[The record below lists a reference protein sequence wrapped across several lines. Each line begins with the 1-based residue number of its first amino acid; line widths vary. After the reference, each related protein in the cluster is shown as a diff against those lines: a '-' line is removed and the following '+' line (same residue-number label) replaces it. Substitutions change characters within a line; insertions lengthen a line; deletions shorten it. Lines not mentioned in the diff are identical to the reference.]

1 MHKFLYSR
9 AFAIICLSCSVSVY
23 SQLVGSDA
31 QLWEKSDPT
40 LREVMKCKDENLLNF
55 HCGIKDKLFKKYIKY
70 SKSKSHTLTAVHRSK
85 EDELIWEDTEK
96 RISLGNSSYKTG
108 KEKSIEIRKSPSI
121 FSFLGTAEPDHKKS
135 DSLKIKFE
143 DQNLYEMIFLPRKA
157 KSLDLN
163 KIHSYLSLKYGISL
177 EKGKYYSSDGKIIWD
192 PEKHKEFKYKPTG
205 LGRDNGNELYQK
217 QSSNQADLFLT
228 IGKTTIER
236 TNVENQAVFDNNQF
250 VIWSDDNKEL
260 SLKNDGNF
268 DILQKN
274 WEINFIGNK
283 VPTTDYMIR
292 ILKETVNP
300 DSLPIAYW
308 IFLKKPD
315 GSIQKIQGAEA
326 EKYIVFNKVDFLNE
340 FDSGN
345 TAHFTFAVSPLKD
358 SKTEGAGQNQNS
370 GTRLSS
376 NNNDLS
382 LNLTKI
388 NLYPNPVKKGQT
400 FTVTFPPMEDLGI
413 SIYDG
418 GGRLVKLDNID
429 RKSTHY
435 TGQLDVQGVY
445 IINLIQDKKVIKT
458 FKLIVD

>member
-1 MHKFLYSR
+1 MHKILYSR

-31 QLWEKSDPT
+31 QLWEKSNPT
-40 LREVMKCKDENLLNF
+40 LREAMKCKDENLLNF
-55 HCGIKDKLFKKYIKY
+55 HCGIKDKLFRKYIKY
-70 SKSKSHTLTAVHRSK
+70 SKNKSHTLTAVHRSK

-96 RISLGNSSYKTG
+96 KISLGNSSYRTG
-108 KEKSIEIRKSPSI
+108 KEKSIEIRKRPSI
-121 FSFLGTAEPDHKKS
+121 FSFLGVVEPDHKKS

-157 KSLDLN
+157 KSSDLN

-177 EKGKYYSSDGKIIWD
+177 EKGKYYSSDGKVIWD

-228 IGKTTIER
+228 IGKNAIER

-260 SLKNDGNF
+260 SLKNDGKF

-283 VPTTDYMIR
+283 VPTKDYTIR

-308 IFLKKPD
+308 MFLKKPD
-315 GSIQKIQGAEA
+315 GGIQKIQGTEA

-340 FDSGN
+340 FDSGDS
-345 TAHFTFAVSPLKD
+345 AHFTFAVSPLKTP
-358 SKTEGAGQNQNS
+358 KTENSGQNQNS
-370 GTRLSS
+370 GPGLPGNS
-376 NNNDLS
+376 NDLS

-400 FTVTFPPMEDLGI
+400 FTVTFPPMEGLGI

-418 GGRLVKLDNID
+418 AGRLVKLDNID

-435 TGQLDVQGVY
+435 TGQLDVQSAY
-445 IINLIQDKKVIKT
+445 IINLIQDKKIIKT

>member
-1 MHKFLYSR
+1 M
-9 AFAIICLSCSVSVY
+9 SCSVSVY

-55 HCGIKDKLFKKYIKY
+55 HCGIKDKLFRKYIKY
-70 SKSKSHTLTAVHRSK
+70 SKNRSHTLTVVHRSK

-96 RISLGNSSYKTG
+96 KVSLGNSSYKTG
-108 KEKSIEIRKSPSI
+108 KEKNIEIRKRPSI
-121 FSFLGTAEPDHKKS
+121 FSFLGMAEPDHKKS

-157 KSLDLN
+157 KPSDLN
-163 KIHSYLSLKYGISL
+163 KIHSYLSIKYGISL

-228 IGKTTIER
+228 IGKNSIQR
-236 TNVENQAVFDNNQF
+236 TNIENQAVFDNYQF

-283 VPTTDYMIR
+283 VPTKDYTIR

-308 IFLKKPD
+308 MFLKKPD
-315 GSIQKIQGAEA
+315 GSIQKIQGIEA

-340 FDSGN
+340 FDSGD
-345 TAHFTFAVSPLKD
+345 TAHFTFAVSPLK
-358 SKTEGAGQNQNS
+358 SPKTESQNQNS
-370 GTRLSS
+370 GLGLPKNS
-376 NNNDLS
+376 NDLS

-400 FTVTFPPMEDLGI
+400 FTVTFPPMEGLGI

-418 GGRLVKLDNID
+418 AGRLVKLDNID

-435 TGQLDVQGVY
+435 TGQLDVQSAY
-445 IINLIQDKKVIKT
+445 IINLIQDKKIIKT

>member
-1 MHKFLYSR
+1 MHNLFYSK
-9 AFAIICLSCSVSVY
+9 AFAIICLSCSVFVY
-23 SQLVGSDA
+23 SQLVGSDT
-31 QLWEKSDPT
+31 QLWEKANPT
-40 LREVMKCKDENLLNF
+40 LREVTKCKDENLLNF

-70 SKSKSHTLTAVHRSK
+70 SKNKSHTLTAVHRSK
-85 EDELIWEDTEK
+85 EDELIWENTEK
-96 RISLGNSSYKTG
+96 MISLGNNNFKTG
-108 KEKSIEIRKSPSI
+108 KEKTVEIRKRPSI
-121 FSFLGTAEPDHKKS
+121 FSFVAVADSKREKS

-157 KSLDLN
+157 KSSDLN

-228 IGKTTIER
+228 IGKNSIER

-260 SLKNDGNF
+260 LLKNNGSF

-274 WEINFIGNK
+274 WEINFIGDK
-283 VPTTDYMIR
+283 VPTKDYMIK
-292 ILKETVNP
+292 ILKETINP

-315 GSIQKIQGAEA
+315 GSIQKIQGTEA

-340 FDSGN
+340 FDSGD
-345 TAHFTFAVSPLKD
+345 TAHFTFAVSPLKNP
-358 SKTEGAGQNQNS
+358 KTENLGQNQNS
-370 GTRLSS
+370 GPRLPVNSG
-376 NNNDLS
+376 DLS
-382 LNLTKI
+382 LNLSKI
-388 NLYPNPVKKGQT
+388 NLYPNPVKKGQM
-400 FTVTFPPMEDLGI
+400 FTVTFPPMEGLGI

-418 GGRLVKLDNID
+418 AGRLVKLDNID
-429 RKSTHY
+429 WKSTHY
-435 TGQLDVQGVY
+435 SGHLDVQSAY
-445 IINLIQDKKVIKT
+445 IINLIQDKKIIKT

>member
-1 MHKFLYSR
+1 MHNLFYSK
-9 AFAIICLSCSVSVY
+9 AFTIICLSCTVSAY
-23 SQLVGSDA
+23 SQLVGSNV
-31 QLWEKSDPT
+31 QLWEKANPT
-40 LREVMKCKDENLLNF
+40 LLEVTKYKDGNLLNF

-70 SKSKSHTLTAVHRSK
+70 SKNKSYTLTAVHRSK
-85 EDELIWEDTEK
+85 EDELIWENTEK
-96 RISLGNSSYKTG
+96 KIFLENNNFKTDG
-108 KEKSIEIRKSPSI
+108 KENVEIRKKPSI
-121 FSFLGTAEPDHKKS
+121 FSFVAIADLNREKS

-157 KSLDLN
+157 KSADLN
-163 KIHSYLSLKYGISL
+163 KIHSYLSIKYGISL
-177 EKGKYYSSDGKIIWD
+177 EKGKYYSSNGKIIWD
-192 PEKHKEFKYKPTG
+192 PEKHKEFKYRPTG
-205 LGRDNGNELYQK
+205 LGRDDGNELYQK

-228 IGKTTIER
+228 IGKNAIER
-236 TNVENQAVFDNNQF
+236 TNVENHAVFDNNQF

-260 SLKNDGNF
+260 SLKNDGDF

-283 VPTTDYMIR
+283 VPTKDYTIR

-308 IFLKKPD
+308 MFLKKTD
-315 GSIQKIQGAEA
+315 GSIQKIQGTEA

-340 FDSGN
+340 FDSSD
-345 TAHFTFAVSPLKD
+345 TAHFTFAISPLKNP
-358 SKTEGAGQNQNS
+358 KTESSGQNQNS
-370 GTRLSS
+370 GSRLPVSS
-376 NNNDLS
+376 GDLS

-388 NLYPNPVKKGQT
+388 NLYPNPVKKGQI
-400 FTVTFPPMEDLGI
+400 FTVTFPSMEGLGI

-418 GGRLVKLDNID
+418 AGRLVKLDNID

-435 TGQLDVQGVY
+435 TGQLDVQSAY
-445 IINLIQDKKVIKT
+445 IINLIQDKKIIKT

>member
-1 MHKFLYSR
+1 M
-9 AFAIICLSCSVSVY
+9 SCSVSVY

-55 HCGIKDKLFKKYIKY
+55 HCGIKDKLFRKYIKY
-70 SKSKSHTLTAVHRSK
+70 SKNRSHTLTVVHRSK

-96 RISLGNSSYKTG
+96 KVSLGNSSYKTG
-108 KEKSIEIRKSPSI
+108 KEKNIEIRKRPSI
-121 FSFLGTAEPDHKKS
+121 FSFLGMAEPDHKKS

-157 KSLDLN
+157 KPSDLN
-163 KIHSYLSLKYGISL
+163 KIHSYLSIKYGISL

-228 IGKTTIER
+228 IGKNSIER
-236 TNVENQAVFDNNQF
+236 TNIENQAVFDNYQF

-283 VPTTDYMIR
+283 VPTKDYTIR

-308 IFLKKPD
+308 MFLKKPD
-315 GSIQKIQGAEA
+315 GSIQKIQGIEA

-340 FDSGN
+340 FDSGD
-345 TAHFTFAVSPLKD
+345 TAHFTFAVSPLK
-358 SKTEGAGQNQNS
+358 SPKTESQNQNS
-370 GTRLSS
+370 GLGLPKNS
-376 NNNDLS
+376 NDLS

-400 FTVTFPPMEDLGI
+400 FTVTFPPMEGLGI

-418 GGRLVKLDNID
+418 AGRLVKLDNID

-435 TGQLDVQGVY
+435 TGQLDVQSAY
-445 IINLIQDKKVIKT
+445 IINLIQDKKIIKT

>member
-1 MHKFLYSR
+1 MHKILYFR

-55 HCGIKDKLFKKYIKY
+55 HCGIKDKLFRKYIKY
-70 SKSKSHTLTAVHRSK
+70 SKNRSHTLTVVHRSK

-96 RISLGNSSYKTG
+96 KVSLGNSSYKTG
-108 KEKSIEIRKSPSI
+108 KEKNIEIRKRPSI
-121 FSFLGTAEPDHKKS
+121 FSFLGMAEPDHKKS

-157 KSLDLN
+157 KPSDLN
-163 KIHSYLSLKYGISL
+163 KIHSYLSIKYGISL

-228 IGKTTIER
+228 IGKNSIQR
-236 TNVENQAVFDNNQF
+236 TNIENQAVFDNYQF

-283 VPTTDYMIR
+283 VPTKDYTIR

-308 IFLKKPD
+308 MFLKKPD
-315 GSIQKIQGAEA
+315 GSIQKIQGIEA

-340 FDSGN
+340 FDSGD
-345 TAHFTFAVSPLKD
+345 TAHFTFAVSPLK
-358 SKTEGAGQNQNS
+358 SPKTESQNQNS
-370 GTRLSS
+370 GLGLPKNS
-376 NNNDLS
+376 NDLS

-400 FTVTFPPMEDLGI
+400 FTVTFPPMEGLGI

-418 GGRLVKLDNID
+418 AGRLVKLDNID

-435 TGQLDVQGVY
+435 TGQLDVQSAY
-445 IINLIQDKKVIKT
+445 IINLIQDKKIIKT